1 MIRRLV
7 SLVAISA
14 AVFAVGACASSEDDG
29 SGSAAGGTGGSAGAS
44 TGGNGGTSN
53 TGGSAGSASGGAAGN
68 AAGGVGGTSAVD
80 AGPPTTVSGRLVDL
94 QDATKPVVG
103 VQVCVFEDS
112 SIPCVSTDSNG
123 DFTLSNVPSGIEIL
137 LEFTKTDYF
146 PTLVTLTTD
155 ANPMSLGL
163 LLAPSKLA
171 VGLLAIALGTTVNP
185 AKGQLLF
192 NAFTPAEGG
201 SGFDG
206 EANVTAALE
215 PKSGA
220 GPYYFDDK
228 QLPDKTLTAT
238 TITGAGVYANVD
250 PGYAEVTLTS
260 QSKTCTRLATAWAG
274 SKPTTSK
281 VRIVAGYLTGGAAIE
296 CPN

>member
-1 MIRRLV
+1 MTLRIV
-7 SLVAISA
+7 SLFAISA
-14 AVFAVGACASSEDDG
+14 ALFASGGCASSEDSEPG
-29 SGSAAGGTGGSAGAS
+29 SGATGGGGAAGAATGGS
-44 TGGNGGTSN
+44 GGTTSAGGSGGSN
-53 TGGSAGSASGGAAGN
+53 TGGSAGSAGSGI
-68 AAGGVGGTSAVD
+68 GGTSSVD

-103 VQVCVFEDS
+103 VQVCVFEDN

-123 DFTLSNVPSGIEIL
+123 DFTLNNVPSGIEIL
-137 LEFTKTDYF
+137 LELTKTDYF
-146 PTLVTLTTD
+146 PTLITLTTD
-155 ANPMSLGL
+155 ANPVSLGS

-171 VGLLAIALGTTVNP
+171 VGLLAIALGTTVDP
-185 AKGQLLF
+185 SKGQLLF

-201 SGFDG
+201 AGYDG
-206 EANVTAALE
+206 EANVTAALQ
-215 PKSGA
+215 PMSGA
-220 GPYYFDDK
+220 GPYYFDAN

-238 TITGAGVYANVD
+238 TVTGAGVYANVN

-260 QSKTCTRLATAWAG
+260 SKSCTRLATAWAG

-281 VRIVAGYLTGGAAIE
+281 VRIVAGYLTGGAAID